1 MLVEWKLGAGHGLVW
16 GHGLAVVAP
25 GVGAAAARRLWG
37 EFAAGGDLAEFLRVL
52 SAETDA
58 DLLALPPFAV
68 ALRTEHGGWQ
78 VAARG
83 NLEATVDGEIVRGAD
98 ISTWTERFLAG
109 GARVTVGAAGD
120 ADAAEGLPLVGG
132 VVPAVSL
139 TWDAAAASEIEGD
152 GVRARVARVDA
163 VPAVAEGAADAAP
176 EVEADAD
183 ADDAPEPDAV
193 DVDEAESRPD
203 ADVPDDAPDALDAT
217 DARSSAA
224 DQATLIGDEPSAEVA
239 AEPGRFASQF
249 GETRSWSPEDAAVR
263 PPAEF
268 IASVPTSAT
277 AASGAPAS
285 GLAASA
291 PQSVGIPHPADAPA
305 DVPANA
311 PYDASSD
318 PAEAFDEGDHD
329 GMTMVASEPPRPA
342 VPDEPEPQPQA
353 GGVRTVLGVECPAG
367 HANPPQRSA
376 CSVCGEP
383 LDAEPRQVPRPSL
396 GVLLLPNGERVDIT
410 VPLIV
415 GRNPRAERVQGSVLP
430 RLIPLSQSHV
440 SSTHLEIRLEE
451 WNVLAVDMASTNGTF
466 LRRHGQAPV
475 RLGERPELLVEGD
488 VLDLGHGVQLT
499 LEHLR

>member
-1 MLVEWKLGAGHGLVW
+1 MLVEWKHGAGHGLVW

-25 GVGAAAARRLWG
+25 GVGVAAARRLWG

-52 SAETDA
+52 AAQTDA

-68 ALRTEHGGWQ
+68 ALRAEHGGWQ

-83 NLEATVDGEIVRGAD
+83 NLEAIVDGEVVRGAD

-109 GARVTVGAAGD
+109 GARVTVGAAGE
-120 ADAAEGLPLVGG
+120 ADAGEGLPLVGG

-139 TWDAAAASEIEGD
+139 TWDAAAASELEGV
-152 GVRARVARVDA
+152 GVSGPNAPVAAVSRVA
-163 VPAVAEGAADAAP
+163 
-176 EVEADAD
+176 EVEAAMPPV
-183 ADDAPEPDAV
+183 AEVEAAENAVEPDADNAPDV
-193 DVDEAESRPD
+193 DGPYADGPAPDVDEVELLPD
-203 ADVPDDAPDALDAT
+203 ADAPDADALDA
-217 DARSSAA
+217 RPSAA

-239 AEPGRFASQF
+239 PEPGRFASQF
-249 GETRSWSPEDAAVR
+249 GETRSWSVEDAAVR

-268 IASVPTSAT
+268 IASVPTS
-277 AASGAPAS
+277 GA
-285 GLAASA
+285 AASA
-291 PQSVGIPHPADAPA
+291 PQPVGIPHPADA
-305 DVPANA
+305 
-311 PYDASSD
+311 SSD
-318 PAEAFDEGDHD
+318 SAEAFDEGDHD

-342 VPDEPEPQPQA
+342 ASDEPEHQPQ

-376 CSVCGEP
+376 CSVCGES

-396 GVLLLPNGERVDIT
+396 GVLLLPNGERIDIT

-415 GRNPRAERVQGSVLP
+415 GRNPRAERIQGSVLP